1 MGRLDVTVVD
11 LSLSQKAQS
20 IFPLALLMP
29 GCIFPPISFCF
40 GLLIPRQKS
49 RSYHTQGSQH
59 STIDVKHG
67 CEDSWGLLSST
78 AQPSEGTS
86 GGFSGEALMRQ
97 CCSWDRNEKW
107 FPPLGMAVD
116 ISKHNF
122 GIQLFAPPFQM
133 SVLVVVTIE
142 DGQQSAWSGQALVF
156 PPLIGWLVVSFLP

>member
-1 MGRLDVTVVD
+1 MWQWLIS
-11 LSLSQKAQS
+11 LSLKKHKASSLWHCWCQAVFS
-20 IFPLALLMP
+20 LRYHFVLA
-29 GCIFPPISFCF
+29 FSFQDRKA
-40 GLLIPRQKS
+40 GPTTPRAPS
-49 RSYHTQGSQH
+49 ASQH

-78 AQPSEGTS
+78 TQPGKGTL